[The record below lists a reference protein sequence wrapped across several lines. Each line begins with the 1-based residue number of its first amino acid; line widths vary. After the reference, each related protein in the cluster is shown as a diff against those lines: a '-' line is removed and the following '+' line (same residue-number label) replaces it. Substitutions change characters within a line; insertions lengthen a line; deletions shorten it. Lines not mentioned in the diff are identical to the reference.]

1 MFAKPC
7 KASFAAD
14 TWSLGVIMF
23 ELVTARVPFPGRA
36 NDDSDEAWFTAVA
49 SSMDDRAPDVRSC
62 LSEAQRESFDF
73 NLAKVIAKALEKE
86 EGKRYCSSAL
96 VTHKTK
102 TVHIAILL

>member
-1 MFAKPC
+1 MFPRPC

-14 TWSLGVIMF
+14 TWSLGVTMF
-23 ELVTARVPFPGRA
+23 QLVTARLPFLGRT

-49 SSMDDRAPDVRSC
+49 SSMEDRAPDVRSC

-86 EGKRYCSSAL
+86 KGKRYCSSAL
-96 VTHKTK
+96 FSHKN
-102 TVHIAILL
+102 